1 MLGGHDANDDLR
13 GVERGIQIAGRCNR
27 FWQDEPGQKALVDS
41 VGGDVLGNFRFV
53 SPEPDIVRG
62 MMSPVTSEHD
72 CQPGAPGAC
81 PDDGDAAHL
90 RVAPNVPDFSK
101 FDFDSD
107 FDSLPGSFPNFDSVP
122 AARRPMFW
130 RCLQMTSAETKAIK
144 PSWRGT
150 TYSWR
155 AHASN
160 GKAAATATE
169 PSET

>member
-1 MLGGHDANDDLR
+1 MLR
-13 GVERGIQIAGRCNR
+13 GHYADDNLRTVERGVQIAGCCNR

-41 VGGDVLGNFRFV
+41 VACDALGNFGFV
-53 SPEPDIVRG
+53 GPEPD
-62 MMSPVTSEHD
+62 MMSPGTPQD
-72 CQPGAPGAC
+72 NCQRRSPGAC
-81 PDDGDAAHL
+81 SDDGNAAHL
-90 RVAPNVPDFSK
+90 RVAPRVPDFSN
-101 FDFDSD
+101 FDS
-107 FDSLPGSFPNFDSVP
+107 DSLPGSVPNFDSVP

-130 RCLQMTSAETKAIK
+130 RCLQMTRAETKAIK
-144 PSWRGT
+144 TSCHGS